1 MDVSGSCGNVWV
13 PKPIAHE
20 ISKLGVLFTNA
31 IDQLLAAFI
40 LREGFVFWLI
50 FRSWGQIGGVE

>member
-1 MDVSGSCGNVWV
+1 MDVSGSCGNVWD
-13 PKPIAHE
+13 PKPITHG

-31 IDQLLAAFI
+31 VDQLLAAFI
-40 LREGFVFWLI
+40 LREGLAFWLI